1 MDKRKAALAASIA
14 AVAIVDILLEKF
26 LFLPAFYEGLP
37 LPYPKNP
44 KPIGGA
50 LFPAAFFHVLLL
62 SASAFAVAFIAE
74 KLGFNLG
81 DFVPK
86 TAEGKASLIA
96 FFVMVASGIAVWW
109 YPIAL
114 LPFTVSAAYLVLVEI
129 A

>member
-1 MDKRKAALAASIA
+1 MDKRKIALATSIA

-26 LFLPAFYEGLP
+26 LLPAFYEGLP

-50 LFPAAFFHVLLL
+50 LFHAAFFHILLL
-62 SASAFAVAFIAE
+62 SASAFAVALIAE

-81 DFVPK
+81 DFIPK

-96 FFVMVASGIAVWW
+96 FFVMAASGIAMWW
-109 YPIAL
+109 HPIAL
-114 LPFTVSAAYLVLVEI
+114 LPFIVSAAYLVVVEI
-129 A
+129 V